1 MMNAFFKSQFSY
13 CPLSWMF
20 HSRTL
25 NGKINRLQEICLH
38 IIYNYNT
45 SSFTDL
51 LEIDKSVSVHYRN
64 IQDLPTELQ
73 KFVNNGSPTLVS
85 DSFKLNNMTLYKTR
99 NRSTFYSQPVRT
111 VLHSTESLYHLVPKI
126 WQLMPSDMKNFHHSQ
141 SSKKPLNNVSH
152 MLVHVG
158 FVEPTST
165 GLVSFN
171 L

>member
-1 MMNAFFKSQFSY
+1 MDAFFKSQFSY

-20 HSRTL
+20 HSRTS
-25 NGKINRLQEICLH
+25 NSKINRLQEICLH
-38 IIYNYNT
+38 IIYSYNA

-64 IQDLPTELQ
+64 IQDLATELQ

-111 VLHSTESLYHLVPKI
+111 VLHSTESLCHLVPKI
-126 WQLMPSDMKNFHHSQ
+126 WQLMPSDMKSL
-141 SSKKPLNNVSH
+141 SSLTVFKKAVKQWKPHACSCRLCRTYIYQ
-152 MLVHVG
+152 VG
-158 FVEPTST
+158 FV
-165 GLVSFN
+165 
-171 L
+171 